1 MIAAMTGASL
11 LMVTLASTVI
21 LSTSLVE
28 PTDEDGRRT
37 RDRMILDRINHDLRY
52 ATRIDATGSYDVSIE
67 RADLANQPETLVYEA
82 YLNGLTRSVSGGE
95 NTQLDP
101 VSPTVE
107 LQVDGYT
114 APTTGQQTLRPRI
127 RAVSTAVTGGGS
139 SSSLT
144 IDVPDGA
151 RPGDLLLL
159 AVVSRNAFFVSASP
173 SGWQDLDYRFNTGI
187 LMELYGQWM
196 TASTPDAYT
205 LNFFWGGDLA
215 VAILAIEHANSS
227 WPFGWAGASAGT
239 SIAGITSTYPRPLEN
254 TATIGERTLNLQFI
268 ASTGAPTPP
277 TSLGIA
283 SFTDCVNR
291 VGSQGTTGECSL
303 GVASRTGPMPSLTT
317 TPHVLHQQS
326 ASWVTIAVEV
336 EGEDE

>member
-1 MIAAMTGASL
+1 MTGATL
-11 LMVTLASTVI
+11 LMVSLASTVI
-21 LSTSLVE
+21 ISTSLVE

-37 RDRMILDRINHDLRY
+37 RDRVISDRINHDLRY
-52 ATRIDATGSYDVSIE
+52 ATQIDATGSYSVSVE
-67 RADLANQPETLVYEA
+67 RPDLGNQSQTLVYEA

-95 NTQLDP
+95 STQLDP
-101 VSPTVE
+101 AAPSVN
-107 LQVDGYT
+107 LHVDGYT
-114 APTTGQQTLRPRI
+114 APTAGLQTMRPRI
-127 RAVSTAVTGGGS
+127 RAVSTAVTGGWS

-144 IDVPDGA
+144 IDLPDGA

-187 LMELYGQWM
+187 LLELYGQWM
-196 TASTPDAYT
+196 TASTPGTYT
-205 LNFFWGGDLA
+205 LNYFWGGDLA
-215 VAILAIEHANSS
+215 VAMLAIEHANSS
-227 WPFGWAGASAGT
+227 WPFGWAGASSGT
-239 SIAGITSTYPRPLEN
+239 SVAGVASTYPRPLEN

-268 ASTGAPTPP
+268 ASTRAPTPQ

-291 VGSQGTTGECSL
+291 VGSPGTTGECSL
-303 GVASRTGPMPSLTT
+303 GIASRTGPMPSLTT

-336 EGEDE
+336 EGDDE